1 MTGERLCAN
10 KKEVFLPEAWFK
22 FINRADTGLVS
33 VGRQEVKIHL
43 PLKSLRD
50 LCLWRITFLVQSK
63 EDLQKLEIPKS
74 VLADLLFVFSQSTK
88 HSEDDDKESASG
100 LQSVE

>member
-22 FINRADTGLVS
+22 FINRAESGLVS

-63 EDLQKLEIPKS
+63 EDLSNLEIPKS
-74 VLADLLFVFSQSTK
+74 LLAELLFVFSQSTK
-88 HSEDDDKESASG
+88 HREDDNKAAESG
-100 LQSVE
+100 LHSVE